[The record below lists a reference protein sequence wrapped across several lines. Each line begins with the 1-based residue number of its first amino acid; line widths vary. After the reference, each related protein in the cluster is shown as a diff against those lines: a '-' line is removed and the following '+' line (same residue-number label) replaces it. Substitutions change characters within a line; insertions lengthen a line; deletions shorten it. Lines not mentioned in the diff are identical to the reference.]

1 MELRFFLIRPI
12 CETHDKVLKPNFTIG
27 KINSYYKI
35 YMLDKVRTHYI
46 KKFLNKF
53 FVLPRNLILV
63 VLWYCVPD
71 FHFLPSVLFVATSGS
86 HRCHQFCYGPRG
98 EGGRNKDIF
107 GIFSGLGVG
116 TRRGNVTGH
125 FVMFS

>member
-1 MELRFFLIRPI
+1 MIEPPSGFFD
-12 CETHDKVLKPNFTIG
+12 TKNFY
-27 KINSYYKI
+27 N
-35 YMLDKVRTHYI
+35 
-46 KKFLNKF
+46 KFL
-53 FVLPRNLILV
+53 VLPRNLILV

-71 FHFLPSVLFVATSGS
+71 FHFLPVVLCVATSGGS

-98 EGGRNKDIF
+98 EGGRNKDIYF

-125 FVMFS
+125 FVTFN